1 MAQQRR
7 ASLPLWRMASLAGL
21 AAAAPIFL
29 LLRGAPVADTPL
41 AAFFAGGL
49 GLCAALVVARR
60 YASATFVVSVLEAAL
75 SALVAIL
82 SIIAAVMT
90 AFA

>member
-1 MAQQRR
+1 MAQQR
-7 ASLPLWRMASLAGL
+7 ASLPLWSMASLTGL
-21 AAAAPIFL
+21 AAAALIFL
-29 LLRGAPVADTPL
+29 LLRWGPVADTRV

-60 YASATFVVSVLEAAL
+60 YASATFVVSALEAAL